1 MKIDRLDRKTVSPR
15 IKDHLLKFYAIKSPR
30 KTSRRKVFKSTRKK
44 QVAQSKEAKFE
55 ELDTVRG
62 NGAMCSSTETL
73 LREEDEAEEARLG
86 VHLDPEFAR
95 PQSER
100 KVVAILD
107 SPTGPANQ
115 VINFF
120 W

>member
-1 MKIDRLDRKTVSPR
+1 MKIDRLDRKPVSPR
-15 IKDHLLKFYAIKSPR
+15 IKDHLLKFYATKGPR
-30 KTSRRKVFKSTRKK
+30 KTSRRTVFKSTRKQ

-55 ELDTVRG
+55 ELDTSRR

-73 LREEDEAEEARLG
+73 LREEEEAEEARLG
-86 VHLDPEFAR
+86 IILDPELAR

-100 KVVAILD
+100 KVVTILD
-107 SPTGPANQ
+107 SPTGPAIQ